1 MTRVRVKGFKMFADR
16 HGKMRCYHRATGT
29 AIDLEKAPIGSL
41 EFFAECS
48 RISELAA
55 RVGAAKPGT
64 LYMLITEYRAGM
76 AFADL
81 SSRTRSDYQR
91 VFDYLA
97 PIGDTALI
105 KFDRPLIIKIR
116 DKAASRHGRRFGNYV
131 RQVFSLLFAWGHDR
145 GYLASNPAIRIK
157 GIRKAKD
164 APEANR
170 LWTDAERHAVLDA
183 IPAHMEVPLYLMMF
197 CGLDPQDAIRLP
209 RNAVVDG
216 KLDMRRG
223 KTSEPVWQPLPTL
236 VTEATARAPNHS
248 AVTLCANSKG
258 RPWTVS
264 GYRASWRPIR
274 RKLEI
279 EGAVQPGLT
288 LKGLRHTAA
297 TILREMN
304 YDYTQIAEFLGQR
317 TEVMAKHYSR
327 RADRSRHMTAMI
339 KDFGGEVNKRRQN
352 LSNLALKVSNREGE
366 E

>member
-1 MTRVRVKGFKMFADR
+1 MTRVPVKGFKIFADR

-55 RVGAAKPGT
+55 RVGPAKPGT

-145 GYLASNPAIRIK
+145 GYLASNPAIHIK

-170 LWTDAERHAVLDA
+170 PWADVERHAVLDA
-183 IPAHMEVPLYLMMF
+183 IPLHMELPIYLMMH
-197 CGLDPQDAIRLP
+197 CGLDPQDAIKLP
-209 RNAVVDG
+209 RRAVTDG
-216 KLDMRRG
+216 KIDTKRG
-223 KTSEPVWQPLPTL
+223 KTSEPVWQPLPTAVL
-236 VTEATARAPNHS
+236 QALERAPKHS

-274 RKLEI
+274 HKLEI
-279 EGAVQPGLT
+279 EGLVRPGLT

-297 TILREMN
+297 TILREAGKS
-304 YDYTQIAEFLGQR
+304 YEEIAEFLGQR

-327 RADRSRHMTAMI
+327 RADMSRRTAATV
-339 KDFGGEVNKRRQN
+339 KDFEREVNKRRQK
-352 LSNLALKVSNREGE
+352 LSNLASKVSNREGE
-366 E
+366 